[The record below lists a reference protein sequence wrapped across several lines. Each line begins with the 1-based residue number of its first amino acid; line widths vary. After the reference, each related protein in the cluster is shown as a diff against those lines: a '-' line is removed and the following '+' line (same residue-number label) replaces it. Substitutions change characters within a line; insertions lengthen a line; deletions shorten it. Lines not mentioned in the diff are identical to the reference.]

1 MAKNFETEIRTV
13 FDTRYVKV
21 FLKDTSLIEDVKM
34 QLSELKS
41 VGNVNT
47 TESQSENN
55 PSLSLTVYPKRMFS
69 AEEMQK
75 EMNIFLENY
84 FKGTVPTSQETA
96 IKKSQETAIKESQE
110 ILAEY
115 PSSQKLFEEAIDKY
129 NKGIYLRNVLD
140 DMRLA
145 LETFLREILDNQK
158 SLENQLSEVG
168 KFQKEKGKSQEFI
181 NMFNKLLEYYAKYQN
196 KYVKHN
202 NDVKPAEIDFV
213 IGLTSLFIRDFK

>member
-1 MAKNFETEIRTV
+1 MAKNFETEIRKV
-13 FDTRYVKV
+13 FDTEYVKV
-21 FLKDTSLIEDVKM
+21 FLKNTSFIEDVKM
-34 QLSELKS
+34 KLTELES
-41 VGNVNT
+41 VSKVNT

-75 EMNIFLENY
+75 EMNIFLDNY
-84 FKGTVPTSQETA
+84 FKGTVPT
-96 IKKSQETAIKESQE
+96 SQETAIKESQE

-129 NKGIYLRNVLD
+129 KQGIYLRNVLD

-145 LETFLREILDNQK
+145 LETFLREILNNQK

-202 NDVKPAEIDFV
+202 NDVKPTEIDFV

>member
-1 MAKNFETEIRTV
+1 MAKNFETEIRKV
-13 FDTRYVKV
+13 FDTEYVKV
-21 FLKDTSLIEDVKM
+21 FLKNTFFIEDVKM
-34 QLSELKS
+34 KLSELKS
-41 VGNVNT
+41 VSKVNT

-96 IKKSQETAIKESQE
+96 IKESQE

-129 NKGIYLRNVLD
+129 KQGIYLRNVLD

-145 LETFLREILDNQK
+145 LETFLREILNNQK

-202 NDVKPAEIDFV
+202 NDVKPTEIDFV